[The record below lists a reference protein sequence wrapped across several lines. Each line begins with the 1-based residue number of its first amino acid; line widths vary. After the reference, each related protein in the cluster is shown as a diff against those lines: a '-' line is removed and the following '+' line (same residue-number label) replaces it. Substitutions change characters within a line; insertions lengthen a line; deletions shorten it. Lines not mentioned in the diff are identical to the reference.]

1 MKARISS
8 CSLAASVAVLSLTA
22 SPAWAHPG
30 HEHPVTP
37 PNSPMHWFL
46 EPQHFLGWVGI
57 ACVLIAFY
65 KARQAWVQGTSDGTT
80 AHEKNPH

>member
-1 MKARISS
+1 
-8 CSLAASVAVLSLTA
+8 
-22 SPAWAHPG
+22 
-30 HEHPVTP
+30 
-37 PNSPMHWFL
+37 MHWFL